1 MKNRPWI
8 WLVIANVVF
17 IAVMAALVTI
27 AVTHPQAEVPAV
39 AVAHDR

>member
-17 IAVMAALVTI
+17 IAFMTTLVVI
-27 AVTHPQAEVPAV
+27 AVCNKQPEVPIARG
-39 AVAHDR
+39 H